1 MFVEEVFIAMDGY
14 KKPTWKYLR
23 RLLEQIL
30 DYPHLI
36 LLKYLPMNSAYT
48 YFECFL
54 PDKKVVVQQLN
65 LKYSY
70 FTSPP
75 PQHFESNSQNAWG
88 NYKR

>member
-36 LLKYLPMNSAYT
+36 LLKYLPMI
-48 YFECFL
+48 L
-54 PDKKVVVQQLN
+54 
-65 LKYSY
+65 SY
-70 FTSPP
+70 FLGYLLGSFQGISRTIPVILDYIEP
-75 PQHFESNSQNAWG
+75 GHRHRHYPDL
-88 NYKR
+88 